1 MATSRG
7 ISKSG
12 GISPVVLERAVCAV
26 AAKIAPTGGSRTS
39 RQISERHAFV
49 ELAACILGSRV
60 KFEDALAA
68 ALRLRKFDL
77 IDALSSRRSRSNL
90 LREVRKVL
98 RGGEAKAGLSVPRY
112 RFWSSR
118 SEYIVDTALCLYAR
132 GEGIL
137 PILKRVDS
145 QQEARKAIVSV
156 SRGIGP
162 KQASLFLRNM
172 GWGNELAILDT
183 HVLNFMI
190 HLGLLHKMPGHLSS
204 FGAYEKIEQ
213 VLRTYAQAIGWTLD
227 VLDQAIWI
235 TMRVARGSAV

>member
-1 MATSRG
+1 M
-7 ISKSG
+7 
-12 GISPVVLERAVCAV
+12 
-26 AAKIAPTGGSRTS
+26 
-39 RQISERHAFV
+39 
-49 ELAACILGSRV
+49 
-60 KFEDALAA
+60 AA

-77 IDALSSRRSRSNL
+77 IEALSARTSRSNL
-90 LREVRKVL
+90 LREVRKVV
-98 RGGEAKAGLSVPRY
+98 RGGEAESGLSVPRY

-118 SEYIVDTALCLYAR
+118 SEYIVDTALCLYLR

-137 PILKRVDS
+137 PLLKRVDS
-145 QQEARKAIVSV
+145 QQEARKIIVSV

-172 GWGNELAILDT
+172 GRGNELAILDA

-190 HLGLLHKMPGHLSS
+190 HLGLLHKMPSHLSS
-204 FGAYEKIEQ
+204 FGTYEKIEQ

-235 TMRVARGSAV
+235 TMRVARSSSV